1 MERGCD
7 RQIEGKVME
16 EASMLRAENGQL
28 KAKAECIIT
37 DMYRMNEELYQH
49 WMALKDVKALATRL
63 GTFAQ
68 YRKIYED
75 VHFNDHLFH

>member
-1 MERGCD
+1 M
-7 RQIEGKVME
+7 
-16 EASMLRAENGQL
+16 RAENGQL
-28 KAKAECIIT
+28 KAKTECIIT

-49 WMALKDVKALATRL
+49 WMALKDIKALTTRL
-63 GTFAQ
+63 GTFGQ